1 MSKFIKN
8 EFLYLFLIIPLFN
21 IISNKT
27 IFIPFKQY
35 PIYSSTSYDKSK
47 FLEENI
53 SPKFV
58 SNLKIGTPETII
70 PSIFNIY
77 DTYSVIKPNEEYK
90 NIYPNDANKIYDPNK
105 SSTYKNISLKGN
117 TYIEYNRYELIKEKI
132 ILYNDPNLMDYEIIN
147 DFEIYLRNDN
157 MNAFSFID
165 ISNTKNNFIINQL
178 KEKKIID
185 KAIISTKFIN
195 EFEGYY
201 IIGNYPHIY
210 DKENYSNEKLMLY
223 NLEIWG
229 GKNFDIL
236 ANKVYISWKEENNK
250 YREKKI
256 NLMNGIT
263 FNLNLNL
270 IVASE
275 EYLNAVRD
283 NFFNVYINKKICD
296 YNIIPMSGRSY
307 MVYSCIKTEDFDI
320 KKFPSLNFI
329 FHGNNYVFELTYEDL
344 FLEKNNVYYFLVS
357 NDYHI
362 NENWKLGKPF
372 LKKYQFIFDGNKKLA
387 GFYNMNK
394 TPTNNN
400 KINNDK
406 NANKSSKKT
415 IIIIFVIIN
424 IILIPIIFF
433 IAKRRYMKKKIN
445 ANELNDFFV
454 NSKKDNEKEEINIEI
469 GLIK

>member
-8 EFLYLFLIIPLFN
+8 EFLYLFLIISLFN
-21 IISNKT
+21 IIHNKT
-27 IFIPFKQY
+27 IFIPFKQH
-35 PIYSSTSYDKSK
+35 PIYSQSSYDKSK

-58 SNLKIGTPETII
+58 SNLRMGTPEIII

-77 DTYSVIKPNEEYK
+77 DTYSVIKPNEDYK
-90 NIYPNDANKIYDPNK
+90 NIYSNSDNELYDPNK
-105 SSTYKNISLKGN
+105 SSTYKNISLKDDA
-117 TYIEYNRYELIKEKI
+117 YIEYNRYKLIKEKI
-132 ILYNDPNLMDYEIIN
+132 KLYTAPNLFNYEIIN

-165 ISNTKNNFIINQL
+165 ISNMKNNFIIYQL

-185 KAIISTKFIN
+185 KSIISIKYIN
-195 EFEGYY
+195 EYEGYY

-210 DKENYSNEKLMLY
+210 DKENYPIEKLMLY
-223 NLEIWG
+223 NIEIWG
-229 GKNFDIL
+229 GKNFDVL
-236 ANKVYISWKEENNK
+236 ASRVYISWKEENNK
-250 YREKKI
+250 YKEKRI
-256 NLMNGIT
+256 NLMNGLT

-270 IVASE
+270 IIASE
-275 EYLNAVRD
+275 EYFNAVKD

-320 KKFPSLNFI
+320 TKFPSLNFI
-329 FHGNNYVFELTYEDL
+329 FHGFNYIFELTYENL
-344 FLEKNNVYYFLVS
+344 FLEINNVYYFLVS

-372 LKKYQFIFDGNKKLA
+372 LKKYQFVFDGDKKLA
-387 GFYNMNK
+387 GFYNINK
-394 TPTNNN
+394 TPSNNN

-406 NANKSSKKT
+406 NTNKSNKKI

-433 IAKRRYMKKKIN
+433 VAKRRYMKKKIN

-454 NSKKDNEKEEINIEI
+454 NNKKDNEKEEINIEI